1 MKIILLNSETNEND
15 LLNLNNFSNL
25 EVLELPKHINN
36 LNVNLPKLYKIKC
49 SGKVLETFNKNNKRN
64 LQIVELY
71 DDYLTNAMLQNCDN
85 VQNYIIPEN
94 YKINIDKIK
103 KVHKTT
109 LDDIINHDKKNAIYK
124 DYLENMI
131 NDINNERLTIG
142 YEPNDEL
149 GQLTILLTDI
159 CISIKKHIKMI
170 PHPVQCF
177 SMLRMLDEILVKNHK
192 GVLAEIQTGE
202 GKSFIIAVIAIVLAK
217 KERKV
222 DIVTTTLELAFRDEK
237 EQSKLYNLFGIT
249 SGVLCTKN
257 SDKEYIDLY
266 KPEYNQQKEE
276 QKSGFYTHVLTKDII
291 YSTNYNYQFL
301 YLYSLFQPRK
311 IRKREYDIVLIDEVD
326 NMLLD
331 QMTNPAI
338 VGYSIK
344 LYRYKEILKDIYNM
358 RDSNENLMFAQL
370 NEKYKDV
377 SNLNLDI
384 IKKCK
389 KSAKIA
395 NQFKR
400 DIDYI
405 IEDKKVLIMDSNTG
419 YKKPGQRWFKYIH
432 EFCEIKENV
441 NIKNPIASYCMINQN
456 SYFNLYNKI
465 SGVTGTI
472 GDLNDQEILKK
483 NYKIE
488 IFKVPRNIINLKK
501 ITQKIRP
508 NDIYILYQEV
518 IKEIKSERDKG
529 RPILVIMDS
538 PLHVNEFA
546 NLLQLPCGIISGI
559 DLKSDNE
566 SIKIAGESRQI
577 TIATSAGGRGIDVKL
592 NKDSINA
599 GGLHVI
605 IPFCMPNERCENQAF
620 GRSGRQGQ
628 PGSATIYRS
637 ESDRYILTP
646 DFDKGDSKLIDLQ
659 YKFNNYIEEKWPW
672 IYDSNPS
679 INYDVTYEFNTST
692 DKVFLDLKDNFIVDL
707 VSYVYGKNNYLIDT
721 IFTGIIF
728 SWSFFFNSL
737 KWENNIDINNEYKN
751 YVNELHKW
759 VPDKL
764 QFRECLNFY
773 SNKFGIENIIKK
785 LKNHIKPKYEIKCYT
800 MLGII
805 QTVNTVHEEIGEKVF
820 EFVKEFFGIKLNIKF
835 LEYEKEYFLTMY
847 HSITIKRTVTASN
860 GFNQEKAFKINS
872 NLSLDK
878 FSKSYLEPKISA
890 IFSNE
895 FCKINIPGNDI
906 EIKLKKIFPD
916 TEFSFSFGFRKV
928 SFIISRT
935 TESFLLSANLSMNYS
950 IVLSEYIDSWNYKP
964 PPPSLCPSL
973 VLDIPK
979 YLKKLVDDTLG
990 ELQKAGAVVCNFL
1003 KENQE
1008 IIIFSVVCVAFITC
1022 IACCP
1027 QFAPLAGK
1035 LSSVL
1040 TICNSMSKCYVNQLK
1055 FA

>member
-1 MKIILLNSETNEND
+1 
-15 LLNLNNFSNL
+15 
-25 EVLELPKHINN
+25 
-36 LNVNLPKLYKIKC
+36 
-49 SGKVLETFNKNNKRN
+49 
-64 LQIVELY
+64 
-71 DDYLTNAMLQNCDN
+71 
-85 VQNYIIPEN
+85 
-94 YKINIDKIK
+94 
-103 KVHKTT
+103 
-109 LDDIINHDKKNAIYK
+109 
-124 DYLENMI
+124 
-131 NDINNERLTIG
+131 
-142 YEPNDEL
+142 
-149 GQLTILLTDI
+149 
-159 CISIKKHIKMI
+159 
-170 PHPVQCF
+170 
-177 SMLRMLDEILVKNHK
+177 
-192 GVLAEIQTGE
+192 
-202 GKSFIIAVIAIVLAK
+202 
-217 KERKV
+217 
-222 DIVTTTLELAFRDEK
+222 
-237 EQSKLYNLFGIT
+237 
-249 SGVLCTKN
+249 
-257 SDKEYIDLY
+257 
-266 KPEYNQQKEE
+266 
-276 QKSGFYTHVLTKDII
+276 
-291 YSTNYNYQFL
+291 
-301 YLYSLFQPRK
+301 
-311 IRKREYDIVLIDEVD
+311 
-326 NMLLD
+326 
-331 QMTNPAI
+331 
-338 VGYSIK
+338 
-344 LYRYKEILKDIYNM
+344 M
-358 RDSNENLMFAQL
+358 RDLNENLMFEQL

-389 KSAKIA
+389 KSAKIS

-405 IEDKKVLIMDSNTG
+405 IEDKKVIIMDSNTG

-465 SGVTGTI
+465 SGVAGTI

-488 IFKVPRNIINLKK
+488 IFKVPRNIINPKK

-566 SIKIAGESRQI
+566 SIKIAGERRQI
-577 TIATSAGGRGIDVKL
+577 TIATSAGGRGIDLKL

-599 GGLHVI
+599 DGLHVI

-679 INYDVTYEFNTST
+679 INYNVIYEFNTST

-707 VSYVYGKNNYLIDT
+707 VSYVYGKNYYLIDT

-737 KWENNIDINNEYKN
+737 KWDNDIDINNEYKK

-759 VPDKL
+759 IPDKL

-785 LKNHIKPKYEIKCYT
+785 LKNSIKPKYEIKCY
-800 MLGII
+800 MMAGIN
-805 QTVNTVHEEIGEKVF
+805 QNVNTVHEEIGKKVF
-820 EFVKEFFGIKLNIKF
+820 EFVKEFFGIKINIKF
-835 LEYEKEYFLTMY
+835 LEYEQEYFLTMH
-847 HSITIKRTVTASN
+847 HSIKITKSFTASASI
-860 GFNQEKAFKINS
+860 NQQKAFKINS
-872 NLSLDK
+872 TFSLDK
-878 FSKSYLEPKISA
+878 NSKCFLQPKINA
-890 IFSNE
+890 TFSNV
-895 FCKINIPGNDI
+895 FCDI
-906 EIKLKKIFPD
+906 DYPFSEIKIKLGKIFD
-916 TEFSFSFGFRKV
+916 DSDISFSFGFRKF
-928 SFIISRT
+928 SFIISKT
-935 TESFLLSANLSMNYS
+935 CKFLCLSLNYS
-950 IVLSEYIDSWNYKP
+950 VILSQYIDSSNYKP
-964 PPPSLCPSL
+964 PPPPL
-973 VLDIPK
+973 VSPAVADIPK
-979 YLKKLVDDTLG
+979 YLRKLVDTISG
-990 ELQKAGAVVCNFL
+990 ELQKAGKVVWNFL
-1003 KENQE
+1003 KENQG
-1008 IIIFSVVCVAFITC
+1008 IIIFSVVFVTLITICAFN
-1022 IACCP
+1022 P
-1027 QFAPLAGK
+1027 EFLPLAGK
-1035 LSSVL
+1035 VSSIYTV
-1040 TICNSMSKCYVNQLK
+1040 CNSMNQCYINQLN
-1055 FA
+1055 AA